1 MKNSEV
7 KIRGVILTHVF
18 MVKRK
23 MERQVI
29 FERGKTAKK
38 GKPSE
43 GG

>member
-1 MKNSEV
+1 MKNNEV
-7 KIRGVILTHVF
+7 KIKGVILTSCF
-18 MVKRK
+18 YGKRK

>member
-7 KIRGVILTHVF
+7 KIRGVILTSCF
-18 MVKRK
+18 YGEKK

-43 GG
+43 EG